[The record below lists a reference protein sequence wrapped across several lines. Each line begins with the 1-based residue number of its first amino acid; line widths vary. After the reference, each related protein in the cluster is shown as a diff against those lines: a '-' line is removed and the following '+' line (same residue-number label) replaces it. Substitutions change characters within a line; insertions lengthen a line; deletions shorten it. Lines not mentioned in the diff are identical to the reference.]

1 MNAMYAGD
9 FDGAYSATVSE
20 AVQKFQT
27 FMAYPGNTTTYADA
41 RVMKGLLAS
50 CGDTSR
56 LCTALDTATILTK
69 PVLTNLKT
77 WESNMLVDI

>member
-1 MNAMYAGD
+1 
-9 FDGAYSATVSE
+9 
-20 AVQKFQT
+20 
-27 FMAYPGNTTTYADA
+27 MAYPGNTTTYADA

-69 PVLTNLKT
+69 PVLTNLKNMGIKYVGRYLT
-77 WESNMLVDI
+77 GMVKTQEESV